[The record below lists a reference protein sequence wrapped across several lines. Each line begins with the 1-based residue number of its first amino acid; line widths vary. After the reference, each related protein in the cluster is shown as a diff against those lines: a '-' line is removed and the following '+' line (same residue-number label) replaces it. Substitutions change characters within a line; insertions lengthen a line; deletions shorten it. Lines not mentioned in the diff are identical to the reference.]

1 MVRTCR
7 REFFVELPFF
17 VSIQTLTPRNRVE
30 IFCNRCFPL
39 ELTAVLKIYRE
50 ENLPKLFKIVK
61 NGILKNRI
69 GDNTVFSRFDGVF
82 QKYEF
87 QHRPVE
93 RNAVSGLLVKPFF
106 EWFFRRFLAVQVPRK
121 NV

>member
-7 REFFVELPFF
+7 REFFAELPFF
-17 VSIQTLTPRNRVE
+17 CFYSNSDATELGGNF
-30 IFCNRCFPL
+30 FCNRCFPL

-50 ENLPKLFKIVK
+50 ENLPKLFKIAK

-69 GDNTVFSRFDGVF
+69 GENAVFSRFDGVF

-87 QHRPVE
+87 HIAPWVE
-93 RNAVSGLLVKPFF
+93 MPSAGF
-106 EWFFRRFLAVQVPRK
+106 W
-121 NV
+121 

>member
-7 REFFVELPFF
+7 REFFAELPFF
-17 VSIQTLTPRNRVE
+17 VSVQTLTPRNRVE
-30 IFCNRCFPL
+30 IFCNIYFPL

-50 ENLPKLFKIVK
+50 ENLPKLFKIAK

-69 GDNTVFSRFDGVF
+69 GENIVFSRFDGVF

-87 QHRPVE
+87 HIAPWGE
-93 RNAVSGLLVKPFF
+93 KPSAGF
-106 EWFFRRFLAVQVPRK
+106 W
-121 NV
+121 